1 METESIELE
10 SKRKVIN
17 SMDHQHLARLLH
29 TVTSERECTADER
42 NPEVPVL
49 KL

>member
-1 METESIELE
+1 MATKSFQLGNE
-10 SKRKVIN
+10 RKVIN
-17 SMDHQHLARLLH
+17 SMDHQYLARLLH
-29 TVTSERECTADER
+29 AVTSERECTADER